1 MISVFISSSALI
13 LSVLMLRRLFGPR
26 LSARAR
32 YAIWAVVLLRLA
44 IPFSIFTS
52 PVSVM
57 NAAERIPAVQY
68 AELLRHFDYI
78 SLSAGGT
85 VEAYYSSDYMHDFPT
100 AIAENQTEADFNRME
115 SVLRLREG
123 FAPVRTAV
131 TIVLM
136 LVFAVSSA
144 RFSAN
149 ARRGR
154 KRIEAE
160 DCPLPVYVSD
170 GVATPCLYGAFRPVI
185 YVTPSVAN
193 DNAMLRH
200 TLAHETAHFM
210 HGDHFWSLARCLC
223 LAFHWYNP
231 LVWIAA
237 SISRRDAEAA
247 CDEAVCRRLTPA
259 ERKSYGSTL
268 ISLTCRRRFTPFDAT
283 TTMTGGLKE
292 IRERIELI
300 AEPRRTSRRAVCV
313 LLLCMALILCSA
325 FTGAPEAELSG
336 ESVEYAQVYSGGG
349 LEQISCVL
357 DKQEREELA
366 GYLPGSDALSLWT
379 GSAEGE
385 LFIFIATESSEEY
398 TLQCADSGY
407 IYCRSSSSAALTRFR
422 SSALRDFAERLL
434 TEHGEPIP
442 QS

>member
-115 SVLRLREG
+115 TVIRLREG

-144 RFSAN
+144 RFSGT
-149 ARRGR
+149 RQQLCGR
-154 KRIEAE
+154 IRTAI
-160 DCPLPVYVSD
+160 SSIS
-170 GVATPCLYGAFRPVI
+170 GVTAI
-185 YVTPSVAN
+185 S
-193 DNAMLRH
+193 MLRRR
-200 TLAHETAHFM
+200 TRDT
-210 HGDHFWSLARCLC
+210 S
-223 LAFHWYNP
+223 
-231 LVWIAA
+231 A
-237 SISRRDAEAA
+237 SISR
-247 CDEAVCRRLTPA
+247 
-259 ERKSYGSTL
+259 S
-268 ISLTCRRRFTPFDAT
+268 
-283 TTMTGGLKE
+283 
-292 IRERIELI
+292 
-300 AEPRRTSRRAVCV
+300 
-313 LLLCMALILCSA
+313 
-325 FTGAPEAELSG
+325 
-336 ESVEYAQVYSGGG
+336 
-349 LEQISCVL
+349 
-357 DKQEREELA
+357 
-366 GYLPGSDALSLWT
+366 
-379 GSAEGE
+379 
-385 LFIFIATESSEEY
+385 
-398 TLQCADSGY
+398 
-407 IYCRSSSSAALTRFR
+407 
-422 SSALRDFAERLL
+422 
-434 TEHGEPIP
+434 
-442 QS
+442 